1 MQYYFRSSDTYS
13 YCVPQIRGQWIA
25 LIGWIF
31 RRSKARRSKG
41 WAQTAQG
48 FLPVWTRGELY

>member
-13 YCVPQIRGQWIA
+13 YCVPQIREQWIA

-31 RRSKARRSKG
+31 RRSKARRSNRPRIS
-41 WAQTAQG
+41 AS
-48 FLPVWTRGELY
+48 LD

>member
-13 YCVPQIRGQWIA
+13 YCVPQIREQWIA

-41 WAQTAQG
+41 WGSNRPRISAS
-48 FLPVWTRGELY
+48 LD